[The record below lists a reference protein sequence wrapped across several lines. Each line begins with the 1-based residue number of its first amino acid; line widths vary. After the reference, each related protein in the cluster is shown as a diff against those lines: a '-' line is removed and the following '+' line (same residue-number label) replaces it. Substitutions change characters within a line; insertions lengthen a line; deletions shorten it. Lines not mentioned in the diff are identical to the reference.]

1 VSGPGTAPQGTVAA
15 LQTTLAAEHAAVWVL
30 GVVGGRTSAS
40 RSKQLYDAVAGAYVA
55 HRSRRDQLSSTIR
68 DLGSD
73 PVASEAAYDL
83 PAAIDGPRPTDRQL
97 AAAALEVERRCAATY
112 AFLVAQ
118 TAGRERGWAV
128 RALNEAAVR
137 ELAFRGTP
145 EMFPGA
151 GEYADR

>member
-1 VSGPGTAPQGTVAA
+1 MSASGTTPPGTVGA
-15 LQTTLAAEHAAVWVL
+15 LQRTLAAEHAAVWVL

-40 RSKQLYDAVAGAYVA
+40 RSQQLDDAVAAAYVA
-55 HRSRRDQLSSTIR
+55 HRSRRDQLTSTIR

-83 PAAIDGPRPTDRQL
+83 PRPIEGPGPSDRQL
-97 AAAALEVERRCAATY
+97 AAAALEVEQRCAATY

-118 TAGRERGWAV
+118 TSGRERGWAI

-145 EMFPGA
+145 EMVPGA
-151 GEYADR
+151 DEYADR

>member
-1 VSGPGTAPQGTVAA
+1 MSGSGAPQGAIPA

-30 GVVGGRTSAS
+30 GVLGGRVSAS
-40 RSKQLYDAVAGAYVA
+40 RSKQLSDAIAAAYVA
-55 HRSRRDQLSSTIR
+55 HRSRRDQLTSTIR
-68 DLGSD
+68 DLGSR

-83 PAAIDGPRPTDRQL
+83 PDPVDGASPSDRQL
-97 AAAALEVERRCAATY
+97 SAAALEVERRCAATY

-118 TAGRERGWAV
+118 TAGRERGWAI
-128 RALNEAAVR
+128 RALNETAVR